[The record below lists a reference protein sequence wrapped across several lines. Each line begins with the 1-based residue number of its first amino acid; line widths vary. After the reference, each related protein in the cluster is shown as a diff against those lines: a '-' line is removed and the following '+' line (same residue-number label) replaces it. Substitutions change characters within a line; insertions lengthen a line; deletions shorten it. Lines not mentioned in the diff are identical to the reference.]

1 MILHGVFALLGFN
14 WIVFWGMAALISMAL
29 FVKFMDFE
37 PMWALFAWFLFSFI
51 FNILLASFLWLV
63 ETNDYQAGKAYFPD
77 AKKEAHFNE
86 YLQENNVDPN
96 DSEAVLEHVKNMPKF
111 QR

>member
-1 MILHGVFALLGFN
+1 MTYPIWIYPVLLVVLVLSSFG
-14 WIVFWGMAALISMAL
+14 
-29 FVKFMDFE
+29 E